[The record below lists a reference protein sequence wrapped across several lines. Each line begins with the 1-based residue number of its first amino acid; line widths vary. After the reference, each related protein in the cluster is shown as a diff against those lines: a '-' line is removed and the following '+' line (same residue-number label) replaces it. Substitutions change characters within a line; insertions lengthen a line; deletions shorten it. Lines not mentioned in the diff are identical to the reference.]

1 VRRDH
6 VPIGC
11 GQWKLYFIFAEL
23 SAHPNC
29 SVLGQWETSTCGRL
43 FPFLWGW
50 WSDHHLYSVW
60 PHPVYLSILLDTV
73 LIHFHCW
80 E

>member
-1 VRRDH
+1 V
-6 VPIGC
+6 
-11 GQWKLYFIFAEL
+11 
-23 SAHPNC
+23 C
-29 SVLGQWETSTCGRL
+29 SSPSCKADDLTTTSH
-43 FPFLWGW
+43 
-50 WSDHHLYSVW
+50 SEW